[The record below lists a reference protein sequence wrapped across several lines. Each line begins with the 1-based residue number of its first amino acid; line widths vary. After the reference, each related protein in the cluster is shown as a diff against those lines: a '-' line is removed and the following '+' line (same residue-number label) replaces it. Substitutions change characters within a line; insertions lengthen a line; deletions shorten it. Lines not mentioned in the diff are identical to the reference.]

1 MFFLCCTRMCLLD
14 GTSWRHFGSLDD
26 NGSVAMAVEVWESE
40 GRHEVAVVLSSVVS
54 RGRKVKRRM

>member
-1 MFFLCCTRMCLLD
+1 MCLLD